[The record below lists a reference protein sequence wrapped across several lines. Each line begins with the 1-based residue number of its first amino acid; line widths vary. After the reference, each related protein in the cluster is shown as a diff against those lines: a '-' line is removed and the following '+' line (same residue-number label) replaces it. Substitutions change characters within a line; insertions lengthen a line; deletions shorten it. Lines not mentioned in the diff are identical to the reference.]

1 MKTLPEILEHIR
13 REGKLK
19 KSIII
24 TRSLAK
30 DYHEITGAH
39 CRALES
45 EAGRRRKR
53 DGSPSDKG
61 VFLRTEIFKVSWYK
75 FRSIE
80 YAEQFR
86 DLGNHVI
93 GQDNRIQLR
102 QQVQVVTTDMGI
114 LETISYLEKEKSGFY
129 HTIEAYESLAG
140 MLTGL
145 EYGV

>member
-1 MKTLPEILEHIR
+1 MKTGMLDHIR
-13 REGKLK
+13 RVGALK
-19 KSIII
+19 KSIVIA
-24 TRSLAK
+24 RALAK
-30 DYHEITGAH
+30 DYHEITGSH
-39 CRALES
+39 CEALES
-45 EAGRRRKR
+45 EPGRRRKR

-86 DLGNHVI
+86 ELGTQVI
-93 GQDNRIQLR
+93 GHDNHKQLR
-102 QQVQVVTTDMGI
+102 QQVQVTTTDMGI

-129 HTIEAYESLAG
+129 HTTKAYESLAG